1 MTTDMKKEMWEAM
14 ASSPNVMVSLVG
26 KYQHAEPMRAQLDKH
41 ANGEFW
47 FYTRK
52 DNRIAEGGEA
62 MVHFSSKG
70 H

>member
-41 ANGEFW
+41 ANG
-47 FYTRK
+47 
-52 DNRIAEGGEA
+52 DLVAAI
-62 MVHFSSKG
+62 
-70 H
+70 